1 MDIKMPVTSDV
12 LEETVYI
19 YAPLLLLDNMQKLP
33 GSQGFLEVVQ
43 CDQAETHHQYS
54 APSSPPPTPT

>member
-33 GSQGFLEVVQ
+33 GSPPY
-43 CDQAETHHQYS
+43 ETGIFGGG
-54 APSSPPPTPT
+54 PV